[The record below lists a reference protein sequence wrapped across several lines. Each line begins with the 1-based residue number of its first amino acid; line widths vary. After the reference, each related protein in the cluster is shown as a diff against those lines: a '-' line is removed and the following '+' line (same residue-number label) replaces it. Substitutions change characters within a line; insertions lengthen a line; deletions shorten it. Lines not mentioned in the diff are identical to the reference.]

1 MTSNRS
7 PSKLPKQPS
16 ILEAQ
21 GFDYAALDT
30 ETRIVVQQHASEIKS
45 LMRRTATDII
55 NIGQL
60 LIEVKQQLGHG
71 NFRNWLKSEFNWS
84 VSAATK
90 FVQVAVHFKC
100 VNFTHLN
107 ITASALYLLAAP
119 STPEQARSQALE
131 RATQGEAITHTEAKS
146 IVNQHKN
153 SDKPKDA
160 LPVTVD
166 VPAETVDKEPSIPAI
181 VLDAP
186 ATVVEIEPESND
198 PDSFDEASAEL
209 LGKKVEP
216 DTPSQFQVG
225 DYSQT
230 KEAAGG
236 DELPSQQQTEVEVES
251 LFESGSVLL
260 LTDNK
265 QRSLK
270 WIGEIGEVV
279 GLSDTDIQV
288 IVKISL
294 HPVKD

>member
-1 MTSNRS
+1 MTSYEEP
-7 PSKLPKQPS
+7 PSGLPEQPS
-16 ILEAQ
+16 TLEAYD
-21 GFDYAALDT
+21 FDYAALDA
-30 ETRIVVQQHASEIKS
+30 ETRIVVQQRASEIKS
-45 LMRRTATDII
+45 LMRRTAQDII

-71 NFRNWLKSEFNWS
+71 NFRSWLKSEFNWS

-90 FVQVAVHFKC
+90 FMQVAVHFKC

-119 STPEQARSQALE
+119 STPEIAREKALE

-166 VPAETVDKEPSIPAI
+166 VPAETVDTEPSICIEP
-181 VLDAP
+181 LDKP
-186 ATVVEIEPESND
+186 ATSVEIEPESDD
-198 PDSFDEASAEL
+198 PNSFDKASAEL
-209 LGKKVEP
+209 LGKEVEP
-216 DTPSQFQVG
+216 ETPPLFEVG
-225 DYSQT
+225 DSCQT

-236 DELPSQQQTEVEVES
+236 NDLPPQQQEVTMDL

-270 WIGEIGEVV
+270 WLGEIGEVV